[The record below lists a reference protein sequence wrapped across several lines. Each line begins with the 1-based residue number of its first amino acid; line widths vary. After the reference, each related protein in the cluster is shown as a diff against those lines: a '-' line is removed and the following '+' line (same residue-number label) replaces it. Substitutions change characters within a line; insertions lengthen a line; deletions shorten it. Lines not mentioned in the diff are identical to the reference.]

1 MNYHNMS
8 INNKGHLE
16 IGGCDLVDLASE
28 YGTPLYVLDEEL
40 VVDRAEQYLQALKG
54 LPEYEIAYASKA
66 FISLGMAKLI
76 ANLGL
81 CIDVASGG
89 ELYIVLKA
97 GFPAE
102 RIYFHGNNKSIEEL
116 KQALNANVGRIVV
129 DNLYELELLS
139 KLAAESNRTA
149 NILIR
154 LTPGIDAYTHTYIR
168 TGQLDSKFGISLAHD
183 QAFEAVKLAAQLR
196 NIELKGVHCHIG
208 SQIFDVS
215 SYPVAVDLMMR
226 FISKVKKEGIELREL
241 NLGGGLGIRYI
252 PNDQPVSI
260 GDFGELLTKSLMQA
274 AQKYNIKI
282 PKIIV
287 EPGRS
292 IVGEAGTTLYRIGA
306 IKEIRGGRTYAAVDG
321 GMTDNIRVALYQA
334 RYHGAAANKAASE
347 NEKLYTIVGKS
358 CESSDILISDIY
370 LPKLEA
376 GDILAVFV
384 TGAYNYSMAN
394 NYNAIPRSPVVIA
407 YKGQSELLIERET
420 YQDLIRLHKIPAR
433 WCKNEF

>member
-1 MNYHNMS
+1 MIYHTMS

-28 YGTPLYVLDEEL
+28 YGTPLYVFDEEL
-40 VVDRAEQYLQALKG
+40 VVDKAKQYLRALKG
-54 LPEYEIAYASKA
+54 LPEYEIVYASKA

-81 CIDVASGG
+81 GIDVASGG

-102 RIYFHGNNKSIEEL
+102 RIYFHGNNKSVAEL

-129 DNLYELELLS
+129 DNFYELEQLS
-139 KLAAESNRTA
+139 KLAGESNRVA

-154 LTPGIDAYTHTYIR
+154 LTPGVDAYTHTYIR

-183 QAFEAVKLAAQLR
+183 QAFEAVKLAVKLP
-196 NIELKGVHCHIG
+196 NINLKGVHCHIG

-215 SYPVAVDLMMR
+215 SYPVSIDIMMQ
-226 FISKVKKEGIELREL
+226 FISMVKKAGIELREL
-241 NLGGGLGIRYI
+241 NIGGGLGIRYI
-252 PNDQPVSI
+252 PSDQPVSI
-260 GDFGELLTKSLMQA
+260 GDFGELLTESLMQA
-274 AQKYNIKI
+274 AQKYSIKV
-282 PKIIV
+282 PRIIV

-292 IVGEAGTTLYRIGA
+292 LVGEAGTTLYRIGA
-306 IKEIRGGRTYAAVDG
+306 IKENKGGRTYAAVDG

-334 RYHGAAANKAASE
+334 RYHGVVANKAASE

-394 NYNAIPRSPVVIA
+394 NYNATPRPPVVIV
-407 YKGQSELLIERET
+407 YQGQSELLIERET
-420 YQDLIRLHKIPAR
+420 YQDLTRLHKIPAR